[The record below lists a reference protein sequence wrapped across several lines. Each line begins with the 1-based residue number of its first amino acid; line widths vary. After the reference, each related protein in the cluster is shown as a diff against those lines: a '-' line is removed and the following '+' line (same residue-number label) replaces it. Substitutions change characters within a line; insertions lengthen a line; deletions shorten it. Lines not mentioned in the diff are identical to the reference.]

1 MRILPITLS
10 LLMIF
15 TPAYSAY
22 ASMLP
27 AKGQIAQI
35 GKKGGALIK
44 TGAGKAVK
52 VGVIGVGIEGG
63 RMVVGA
69 AWSWCKNNQ
78 KKCKDKIGDAYELI
92 CDVTSCD
99 VEHKDDSDGQCVAR
113 FGDDKQTASGFLSS
127 KTRTLTQGDFTREYT
142 PSDNAHEDLI
152 ERGKRAISSS
162 NKNYPEW
169 VYYHG
174 EYNMIIKST
183 HNKTGTSTTGKS
195 EFYVRVWVKCGG
207 LDDDERKISDKEL
220 TDLAK
225 KIAEKMDDDDIINY
239 YNTDYDD
246 VTINNNYYYGDDI
259 DNETNIDNQCQN
271 NSCNEISKEIE
282 NDINKRKYDIDDVTP
297 ENCKME
303 ENTGKYIA
311 CNMKIENEE
320 EDNSNKE
327 GDTTN
332 KDTVTKKEDEEDPY
346 KCGTTDLTKKICSFV
361 DWSKSGDYDDEDDK
375 VKIKEDEED
384 KPNTKVEFTGTCPAP
399 YEIDIS
405 LDAGFMGTIDY
416 DFVLLDT
423 PKLCTFLDDWVEPI
437 VYVLGPLHAIYILG
451 GNRENV

>member
-1 MRILPITLS
+1 MRIMPITLS
-10 LLMIF
+10 VLMIF

-27 AKGQIAQI
+27 AKGQIVQI

-44 TGAGKAVK
+44 TGAGFAKKIATP
-52 VGVIGVGIEGG
+52 
-63 RMVVGA
+63 VGA
-69 AWSWCKNNQ
+69 TVTAGTFAWDWCKKNQ
-78 KKCKDKIGDAYELI
+78 KKCKDKIGDAYEII

-99 VEHKDDSDGQCVAR
+99 VERKDDSDGQCVAR
-113 FGDDKQTASGFLSS
+113 FGDDKQTLSAFLSS
-127 KTRTLTQGDFTREYT
+127 QKRTVTQGGITTQYIPVDDAYEVL
-142 PSDNAHEDLI
+142 E
-152 ERGKRAISSS
+152 KRAKSAISSS
-162 NKNYPEW
+162 NKGYKDW

-174 EYNMIIKST
+174 QFGMNTKST
-183 HNKTGTSTTGKS
+183 YAETGAHLYSGGAQY
-195 EFYVRVWVKCGG
+195 YVQVWVKCGG
-207 LDDDERKISDKEL
+207 LDDDDRKISDKEL

-225 KIAEKMDDDDIINY
+225 KIAEKMDDDDIKNY
-239 YNTDYDD
+239 YNTKYDD
-246 VTINNNYYYGDDI
+246 IIINNNHYYGDEI
-259 DNETNIDNQCQN
+259 NKETNIDKYCESNA
-271 NSCNEISKEIE
+271 CNEISKEIE
-282 NDINKRKYDIDDVTP
+282 QDIKDKKYDIDDVN
-297 ENCKME
+297 ERNCTIE
-303 ENTGKYIA
+303 QSTGKYIA
-311 CNMKIENEE
+311 CNMTIKNEE

-346 KCGTTDLTKKICSFV
+346 KCGTTDLTKKICSFL

-375 VKIKEDEED
+375 VKIKEDKED

-423 PKLCTFLDDWVEPI
+423 PKLCAFLDDWVEPI